1 MSTPEN
7 VSDGSVPPRLGDYL
21 LGQLIAEDKDAW
33 TYHARQRS
41 VDRGVVL
48 VRQKATE
55 CDQPAASFLGD
66 VRARPRLNM
75 RGLGLF
81 LRPERMTE
89 NFTGLANCYQ
99 GSPLRS
105 SAKAGK
111 CISPWNLPGC

>member
-21 LGQLIAEDKDAW
+21 LGKLIAEDKDAW

-66 VRARPRLNM
+66 VRAKAAIEHA
-75 RGLGLF
+75 GI
-81 LRPERMTE
+81 
-89 NFTGLANCYQ
+89 
-99 GSPLRS
+99 GSVFE
-105 SAKAGK
+105 AGEDDGELYWTRELLSGESFAEL
-111 CISPWNLPGC
+111 C